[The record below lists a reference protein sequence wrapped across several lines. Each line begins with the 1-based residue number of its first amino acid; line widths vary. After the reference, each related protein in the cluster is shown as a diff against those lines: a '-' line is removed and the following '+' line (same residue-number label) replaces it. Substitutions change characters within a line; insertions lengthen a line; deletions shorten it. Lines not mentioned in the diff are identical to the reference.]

1 MNFKIKKSGNSEGL
15 TQQQMA
21 ERIGRSES
29 KVKQYSMLLSSV
41 VTEVLN
47 LARQHQK
54 GRVTDEVTSV
64 TFDFTEGWFRN
75 SGLYDLEEQ
84 YQLNAWYRK

>member
-1 MNFKIKKSGNSEGL
+1 M
-15 TQQQMA
+15 TQQQIE
-21 ERIGRSES
+21 ERIGWSES
-29 KVKQYSMLLSSV
+29 KVKQYSVLLSSV

-54 GRVTDEVTSV
+54 GRVTDEVTTV
-64 TFDFTEGWFRN
+64 TFDFTEWWFRT

-84 YQLNAWYRK
+84 